1 VKFKI
6 KKIKGIISIFD
17 LFPFLF
23 PGIELTFA
31 LNCIRL
37 DFKSSTQ
44 RDEFNFKYGILIKED
59 NLLCFGHY
67 IEITDSKKF
76 EEFFDK
82 YNKIIEEVII

>member
-1 VKFKI
+1 MKFKV

-17 LFPFLF
+17 FFSSLFL
-23 PGIELTFA
+23 GIELTFK

-37 DFKSSTQ
+37 DFKNSTQ
-44 RDEFNFKYGILIKED
+44 RDEFNLKYGILIKED
-59 NLLCFGHY
+59 NLICFGHY

-82 YNKIIEEVII
+82 YNTIIEEVIL